1 MNRRLKATKFT
12 QQIKDEQ
19 IGLLLEEIEKDIEN
33 FKIIISEKDKEPND
47 LKNILKAAKNGYQQV
62 TKENKQ
68 LKQYITTIKQQ
79 QQQQQ
84 QEQRPQQQQQQ
95 QAYFSRPK

>member
-33 FKIIISEKDKEPND
+33 FKIIISEKDKEPYD
-47 LKNILKAAKNGYQQV
+47 LKNILKAAKNGY
-62 TKENKQ
+62 
-68 LKQYITTIKQQ
+68 
-79 QQQQQ
+79 
-84 QEQRPQQQQQQ
+84 
-95 QAYFSRPK
+95 

>member
-33 FKIIISEKDKEPND
+33 FKIIISEKDKEPYN
-47 LKNILKAAKNGYQQV
+47 LKNI
-62 TKENKQ
+62 
-68 LKQYITTIKQQ
+68 
-79 QQQQQ
+79 
-84 QEQRPQQQQQQ
+84 
-95 QAYFSRPK
+95 